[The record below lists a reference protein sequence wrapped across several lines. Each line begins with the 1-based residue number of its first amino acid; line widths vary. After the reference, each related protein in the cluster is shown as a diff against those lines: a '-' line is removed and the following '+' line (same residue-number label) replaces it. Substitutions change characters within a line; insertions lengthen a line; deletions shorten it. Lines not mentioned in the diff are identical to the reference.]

1 MPFPE
6 NQIPDTDFDLFQII
20 QLVLTP
26 IFTIIS
32 FAFTVPLV
40 LKRIVEEKEQG
51 VKVSF
56 LLTLQHY
63 KRTFYRN
70 SWKWW
75 VFLAGCI
82 GLAGSSSPY
91 SPLPLPSL
99 SWSWFLLSRISLQRL
114 IRWFF
119 SSHSSS
125 TVYLSSVSILHNLP
139 SSPIVSGNYIYK
151 NLMRFI

>member
-70 SWKWW
+70 S
-75 VFLAGCI
+75 
-82 GLAGSSSPY
+82 
-91 SPLPLPSL
+91 
-99 SWSWFLLSRISLQRL
+99 
-114 IRWFF
+114 
-119 SSHSSS
+119 
-125 TVYLSSVSILHNLP
+125 
-139 SSPIVSGNYIYK
+139 
-151 NLMRFI
+151 